1 VTEGSRKGLELND
14 RAIDLCDRRG
24 IQGQGMWARA
34 ESMWLLYD
42 AGRWDD
48 LLDRTATMMPWAEA
62 HGDSIVGSI
71 GLSYRARVLTHR
83 GQEGVAEELLA
94 RALAVAPQIGD
105 LQVQAPVYIAAA
117 IVEQARGNPS
127 AALDHIRAFDEATE
141 GGPTEYRELQSPE
154 IVRVCLANHDVELAG
169 KIVGDREVFVARTK
183 DAVLTGRALLAE
195 ARGDMGDALALFQ
208 EAAAAWGTYGGP
220 FERAHALAGAGRC
233 LSALGRDEEATRTNA
248 EARALFTA
256 LGVP

>member
-1 VTEGSRKGLELND
+1 V
-14 RAIDLCDRRG
+14 
-24 IQGQGMWARA
+24 
-34 ESMWLLYD
+34 
-42 AGRWDD
+42 
-48 LLDRTATMMPWAEA
+48 
-62 HGDSIVGSI
+62 
-71 GLSYRARVLTHR
+71 
-83 GQEGVAEELLA
+83 
-94 RALAVAPQIGD
+94 AVACPNCAHENPDEARFCSSCGTPLTGQTTVATPVEERRVVSILFAD
-105 LQVQAPVYIAAA
+105 LAGFTSRSDHADPEDVRRTLIPFHS
-117 IVEQARGNPS
+117 GNAD

-169 KIVGDREVFVARTK
+169 KIVGDRAVFVARTK

-195 ARGDMGDALALFQ
+195 ARGDTDDALALFQ

-233 LSALGRDEEATRTNA
+233 LSSLGRDEEATRANL